1 MGESKVAKGKE
12 LSQFADYFIK
22 EVTADKIS
30 SVYLYYSYLLHVVLS
45 SWFYV
50 PNTLSAPRVLL
61 RAHQITAEDKEELL
75 SRFWPAR
82 SPTAACSASCE
93 SHTDRV
99 QVSHPNTPPCQAAG
113 CAQGWVFASLYL
125 ILIVTH

>member
-45 SWFYV
+45 S
-50 PNTLSAPRVLL
+50 
-61 RAHQITAEDKEELL
+61 
-75 SRFWPAR
+75 
-82 SPTAACSASCE
+82 
-93 SHTDRV
+93 
-99 QVSHPNTPPCQAAG
+99 
-113 CAQGWVFASLYL
+113 
-125 ILIVTH
+125 